1 MKWFPGGLFYI
12 LDSLNKQKTD
22 WIQLFI
28 ETLLYPLALTKY
40 QILNIWR
47 PRNENYLH
55 RTELEILRGCLDTP
69 FQLFIQTWL
78 ITNGLIKNGTLYWSS
93 IGLKDW
99 HGNNLKIPY
108 LAHISIC
115 FSLITILKTLYKVS
129 MIFKAT
135 T

>member
-12 LDSLNKQKTD
+12 LDSLNKQKTE
-22 WIQLFI
+22 WIQLII
-28 ETLLYPLALTKY
+28 ETLHYPLALTKY

-47 PRNENYLH
+47 PRKENCLH

-69 FQLFIQTWL
+69 FQLFIQVWL
-78 ITNGLIKNGTLYWSS
+78 ITNGLIKNDTLYWSS

-129 MIFKAT
+129 MIF
-135 T
+135 